1 MEYTN
6 PVEVC
11 EDGEHTLEY
20 YSVDNAGNEED
31 VKGPFDFKIDQILPT
46 IELTV
51 ENTVLNTWV
60 MTADVAD
67 ETSGVAKVEFYLDD
81 DLLGEDTEEPF
92 EWEWSGTGSHSVY
105 AIVYDLAGNLQQSE
119 IVESSANLQSYNM
132 PTVKLLGVSRNI
144 L

>member
-1 MEYTN
+1 
-6 PVEVC
+6 
-11 EDGEHTLEY
+11 
-20 YSVDNAGNEED
+20 
-31 VKGPFDFKIDQILPT
+31 
-46 IELTV
+46 
-51 ENTVLNTWV
+51 

-67 ETSGVAKVEFYLDD
+67 ETSGVAKVEFYLDG

-119 IVESSANLQSYNM
+119 IVESSASLQSYNM
-132 PTVKLLGVSRNI
+132 PTVKLSRVSRNI